1 MITDNPV
8 TKSVSDCLEIAS
20 VNETGLK
27 LSNLPS
33 CVFLRQEKKKPHSL
47 PKYHKPLI
55 SVANIMRKA
64 FRLPQAAKEIPGIR
78 KVENPLLEAITA
90 LGSLVLQ
97 NDFHMPTGLLG
108 NLLPANPGKIGQGR
122 QEWPLCLHGFQD
134 GGTKSQ
140 RG

>member
-1 MITDNPV
+1 M
-8 TKSVSDCLEIAS
+8 L
-20 VNETGLK
+20 
-27 LSNLPS
+27 
-33 CVFLRQEKKKPHSL
+33 PHSDGCFQS
-47 PKYHKPLI
+47 LI
-55 SVANIMRKA
+55 FFVVHRILFCLFGHIFLRKA

-122 QEWPLCLHGFQD
+122 QEWPLCLHSFQD